1 MPVALYLVGIHFLL
15 RERDRERKRDEMGE
29 RGREIIELIE
39 RGGGSA
45 LSGRLTSFWI
55 MLVNKSCDKGNKGNR
70 CRFGS
75 QLFPPIRASK

>member
-39 RGGGSA
+39 RGGGV
-45 LSGRLTSFWI
+45 L
-55 MLVNKSCDKGNKGNR
+55 
-70 CRFGS
+70 
-75 QLFPPIRASK
+75 